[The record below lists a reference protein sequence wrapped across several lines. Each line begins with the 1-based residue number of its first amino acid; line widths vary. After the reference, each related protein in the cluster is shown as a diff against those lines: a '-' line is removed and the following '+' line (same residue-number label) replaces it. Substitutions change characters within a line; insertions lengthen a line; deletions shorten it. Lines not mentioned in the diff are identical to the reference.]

1 MTTVSTTGVLS
12 ADRANTVLKN
22 FGRAKL
28 SDCFGD
34 LVVYRN
40 LEPLDKRIQ
49 GRKAASY
56 KMEIPADVVPRKQD
70 RDYAKAAVWIAKQAA
85 QKVRRSN
92 AQLEEL
98 LFLGDTLYNDGQAY
112 NNMLEVSEWAG
123 SCFIGGEKPNE
134 APSAEISENNIYCA
148 NRWAA
153 ISDWMK
159 WVLAQGLHV
168 DERTVVI
175 VDIDK
180 TALGAKG
187 RNDQVINEARLEGIY
202 RTMDAVLGSDFNR
215 ATFEAHYNELNRS
228 RYHFLTEDNQDYLA
242 YICMALNAGLFDYNE
257 ILREIQNGSVD
268 NFEQFLRMV
277 HARMMFGGV
286 GGENLRQAHEAVSA
300 SVGNGDPTPFKRFRR
315 QEFITTV
322 ERMGNMPDN
331 TPVAELLAREITLTN
346 EVCEVT
352 EWLKARGCLLLC
364 MSDKPDEA
372 SRPDAHTSPDLPA
385 VHQAE
390 THRIGTSIADELK
403 QLGA

>member
-12 ADRANTVLKN
+12 ADRAKTVLKN

-28 SDCFGD
+28 SDYFGD
-34 LVVYRN
+34 LVIYRN
-40 LEPLDKRIQ
+40 LEPLDRRIQ
-49 GRKAASY
+49 GRRAASY

-85 QKVRRSN
+85 QKVRRSSG
-92 AQLEEL
+92 QLAEL
-98 LFLGDTLYNDGQAY
+98 LFLGDTLYNDGRAY
-112 NNMLEVSEWAG
+112 ANMVGVTEWAG
-123 SCFIGGEKPNE
+123 SCFIGGEKLKD
-134 APSAEISENNIYCA
+134 APVAEIGDGNVYSA

-159 WVLAQGLHV
+159 WVLEQGLHV
-168 DERTVVI
+168 DQRTVVI

-202 RTMDAVLGSDFNR
+202 RTMDLVLGDNFDR
-215 ATFEAHYNELNRS
+215 GTFENDYNELNRS

-242 YICMALNAGLFDYNE
+242 YICMALNAGLFDHAE
-257 ILREIQNGSVD
+257 VLREIQNGSVD
-268 NFEQFLRMV
+268 NFEQFIRLV
-277 HARMMFGGV
+277 NSRMMFGGV
-286 GGENLRQAHEAVSA
+286 GGESLRQAHEAVSA
-300 SVGNGDPTPFKRFRR
+300 SVLNGDPTPFKRFRR

-331 TPVAELLAREITLTN
+331 TPVAELLDGEITLTN

-352 EWLKARGCLLLC
+352 EWLLGRGCLLLC

-372 SRPDAHTSPDLPA
+372 SRPDPHYSPDLPP

-390 THRIGTSIADELK
+390 THRVGTSIAEELK
-403 QLGA
+403 ALG

>member
-1 MTTVSTTGVLS
+1 MTAVSTTGVLS
-12 ADRANTVLKN
+12 ADRAKTVLKN

-28 SDCFGD
+28 SDYFGD
-34 LVVYRN
+34 LVIYRN

-49 GRKAASY
+49 GRKSASY
-56 KMEIPADVVPRKQD
+56 KMDISADVIPRKQD

-85 QKVRRSN
+85 QKVRRGGKS
-92 AQLEEL
+92 LEEI
-98 LFLGDTLYNDGQAY
+98 LFIGDTLYNDGQAY
-112 NNMLEVSEWAG
+112 ANMVEVTEWSG

-134 APSAEISENNIYCA
+134 APMAEIGEGNIFNA

-153 ISDWMK
+153 LSDWMK
-159 WVLAQGLHV
+159 WVLTQDLHV
-168 DERTVVI
+168 DQRTVVI

-202 RTMDAVLGSDFNR
+202 RTMDAVLGDNFNR
-215 ATFEAHYNELNRS
+215 DTFESQYKELNRS

-242 YICMALNAGLFDYNE
+242 YICMTLNSGIYDYEE
-257 ILREIQNGSVD
+257 ILKEIQNGSVD

-277 HARMMFGGV
+277 NSRMIFGGM
-286 GGENLRQAHEAVSA
+286 GSESLRQAHEAVSA
-300 SVGNGDPTPFKRFRR
+300 SVQNGDPTPFKRFRR

-322 ERMGNMPDN
+322 ERMGNMADDAPL
-331 TPVAELLAREITLTN
+331 AELLAQEITLTN
-346 EVCEVT
+346 EVCELT
-352 EWLKARGCLLLC
+352 EWLKARGALLLC

-372 SRPDAHTSPDLPA
+372 SCPDPHVSADLPS

-390 THRIGTSIADELK
+390 THRVGTSIAEELK
-403 QLGA
+403 KLA

>member
-1 MTTVSTTGVLS
+1 VSTTGVLS

-28 SDCFGD
+28 SDYFGD

-40 LEPLDKRIQ
+40 LEPLDRRIQ

-56 KMEIPADVVPRKQD
+56 KMDIPAGIIPRKQD

-85 QKVRRSN
+85 QKVRHNNVR
-92 AQLEEL
+92 LEEL
-98 LFLGDTLYNDGQAY
+98 LFIGDTRYNDGQAY
-112 NNMLEVSEWAG
+112 SNMIDAGEWTGA
-123 SCFIGGEKPNE
+123 CFIGNEKPDD
-134 APSAEISENNIYCA
+134 APTAEIDDNNIYSA

-153 ISDWMK
+153 ISDWTK
-159 WVLAQGLHV
+159 WVLEQGLHV
-168 DERTVVI
+168 DSRTVVI

-202 RTMDAVLGSDFNR
+202 RTMTAVLGDNFDQ
-215 ATFEAHYNELNRS
+215 ATFENHYHELNRS

-257 ILREIQNGSVD
+257 ILREVQNGSVE
-268 NFEQFLRMV
+268 NFEQFIRMV
-277 HARMMFGGV
+277 HARLMFGGV
-286 GGENLRQAHEAVSA
+286 GGENLRQSHEAVSA
-300 SVGNGDPTPFKRFRR
+300 SVQNGDPTPFKRFRR

-322 ERMGNMPDN
+322 EHMGNMPDN
-331 TPVAELLAREITLTN
+331 APMAELLAQEITLTN
-346 EVCEVT
+346 EICELT
-352 EWLKARGCLLLC
+352 EWLNARGCLLLC

-372 SRPDAHTSPDLPA
+372 SRPDPHTSPDLPP

-390 THRIGTSIADELK
+390 THRVGTSIADELK
-403 QLGA
+403 RLG